1 MAEIIPLG
9 AISMTSDEA
18 LVVELR
24 SPLSLYFSCCSVVE
38 NVCFITSLLPY
49 FFQIKFF
56 LKETISTK
64 FLFPFISLRAKCI
77 L

>member
-1 MAEIIPLG
+1 MLGSAVGLQTGGRDKNNMAEIIPLG
-9 AISMTSDEA
+9 AISMTSDEP

-24 SPLSLYFSCCSVVE
+24 SSEKSSTLYFSCCSVVE

-56 LKETISTK
+56 
-64 FLFPFISLRAKCI
+64 
-77 L
+77 